1 MECSSYILKCEHN
14 GNYFICNRNAM
25 WFDRLVKVPEYVK
38 WWEIP
43 VDELFFRCIQD
54 SNIWIL
60 EEIEHCSNEKLKDQK
75 MLNTRK
81 RVYLKGDPDVN
92 TEKICDIVIN
102 EAYRGLKSRMK
113 ERMKELTMLERR
125 AHIYRHA
132 DDFRDKI
139 LNTPELKAMLDLPRY
154 KFPPFEKSGLTNKG
168 LYAYLIV
175 NKNNIMR
182 EVIREQM
189 LIEREK
195 LLMESVDDITEM
207 VCEKIDEI
215 YDGLEYPQIGSWDVV
230 RFDKLEN
237 LILCLD
243 RCSRPVEYQPLK
255 GKYIE
260 GVVWTKE
267 SHHLELFYSK
277 DKDSYSGGSIEI
289 NVDEF
294 VKNNIVTLSKIII
307 VSK

>member
-14 GNYFICNRNAM
+14 GHYFICNRNAM

-43 VDELFFRCIQD
+43 TDELFFRCIQD

-75 MLNTRK
+75 MLNEKKRK
-81 RVYLKGDPDVN
+81 YQEGDPDVN

-102 EAYRGLKSRMK
+102 EAYRGLKARMK
-113 ERMKELTMLERR
+113 ERMNELTKMERWAHTYNR
-125 AHIYRHA
+125 ANKL
-132 DDFRDKI
+132 RDKI
-139 LNTPELKAMLDLPRY
+139 LNTPKLKAMLDLPRY
-154 KFPPFEKSGLTNKG
+154 KFPSFEKSGLTNKG

-182 EVIREQM
+182 EQMSEQM
-189 LIEREK
+189 TIEIICKE
-195 LLMESVDDITEM
+195 
-207 VCEKIDEI
+207 IDEI
-215 YDGLEYPQIGSWDVV
+215 FEGLEYPQINTQDVE
-230 RFDKLEN
+230 RFNRLKN
-237 LILCLD
+237 LIINRD
-243 RCSRPVEYQPLK
+243 KRYHPVRYQPLV
-255 GKYIE
+255 GKYID
-260 GVVWTKE
+260 GIVWTKE

-289 NVDEF
+289 DVDDF
-294 VKNNIVTLSKIII
+294 VKNIWLH
-307 VSK
+307 